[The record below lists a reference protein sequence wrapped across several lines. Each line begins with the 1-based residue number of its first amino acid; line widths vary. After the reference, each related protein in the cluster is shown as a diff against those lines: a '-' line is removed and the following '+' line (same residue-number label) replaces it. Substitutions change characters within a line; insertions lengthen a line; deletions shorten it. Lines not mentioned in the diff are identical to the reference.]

1 MSVLEPQSD
10 DLSLQQQAVEAI
22 EQLITVQ
29 DLVRWSVSRMAE
41 AGIYFGHGTD
51 NPQDESVLLVTH
63 ALGLP
68 WNQADQWRDCRL
80 TRSERETVVSLLVTR
95 IEQRVPAPYLVGE
108 AWFCGLPYLVDERVL
123 IPRSP
128 IAELIETNFQPWLQH
143 QPKRIID
150 LCTGSG
156 CIGIACAMQF
166 PDAQVELLDISFD
179 ALAVAEKNIQRLEVH
194 DRVVALQSD
203 LFSAAHGRYDLIV
216 SNPPYVDA
224 DDMACLPDEFHH
236 EPELALAAGNDGLD
250 LVRIMLKQA
259 RDHLTDDGVLVV
271 EVGNS
276 WPALADA
283 YPQLPFQWQEF
294 ERGGHGVFV
303 LHAKDLDAL

>member
-1 MSVLEPQSD
+1 MSVLELQSD

-22 EQLITVQ
+22 EQLLTVQ

-68 WNQADQWRDCRL
+68 WDQADQWRDCRL
-80 TRSERETVVSLLVTR
+80 TRSEREIVVSLLVTR

-143 QPKRIID
+143 QPKRIMD

-166 PDAQVELLDISFD
+166 PDAEVELLDISFD
-179 ALAVAEKNIQRLEVH
+179 ALAVAEENIQRLEVH
-194 DRVVALQSD
+194 DRVVALQSG

-276 WPALADA
+276 WPALVDA

-303 LHAKDLDAL
+303 LHAKDLDGL

>member
-22 EQLITVQ
+22 EQLLTVQ

-80 TRSERETVVSLLVTR
+80 THSERETVVSLLVTR

-143 QPKRIID
+143 QPKRIMD

-179 ALAVAEKNIQRLEVH
+179 ALAVAEENIQRLEVH

>member
-1 MSVLEPQSD
+1 MSVLELQSD

-22 EQLITVQ
+22 EQLLTVQ

-143 QPKRIID
+143 QPKRIMD

-166 PDAQVELLDISFD
+166 PDAEVELLDISFD
-179 ALAVAEKNIQRLEVH
+179 ALAVAEENIQRLEVH

-283 YPQLPFQWQEF
+283 HPQLPFQWQEF

-303 LHAKDLDAL
+303 LRAKDLDAL